1 MKKRDKPGD
10 SITASF
16 SGPVSGQVAIGKDI
30 TQTQRVGAAAG
41 FTQVEEAEFRNL
53 FASLKEQVA
62 AEAPPDK
69 KTQALEQ
76 VEELHQ
82 ALSAEKPD
90 RTTLTKMEKVKNW
103 FAKNLPSIVGTV
115 TSVFIHP
122 LVGKLVEAG
131 GDVLA
136 GEFRHR
142 FPEAKAE

>member
-1 MKKRDKPGD
+1 MRKQNKTGD
-10 SITASF
+10 SISASI
-16 SGPVSGQVAIGKDI
+16 SGPVSGQVAVGKGI
-30 TQTQRVGAAAG
+30 AQTQQIGATAG
-41 FTQVEEAEFRNL
+41 LTEAEQEELRSL
-53 FASLKEQVA
+53 FANLKKQIV

-69 KTQALEQ
+69 KAPALEQ

-82 ALSAEKPD
+82 VLSTEKPD

-103 FAKNLPSIVGTV
+103 FVKNLPTIAGTV

-142 FPEAKAE
+142 FPEAETK